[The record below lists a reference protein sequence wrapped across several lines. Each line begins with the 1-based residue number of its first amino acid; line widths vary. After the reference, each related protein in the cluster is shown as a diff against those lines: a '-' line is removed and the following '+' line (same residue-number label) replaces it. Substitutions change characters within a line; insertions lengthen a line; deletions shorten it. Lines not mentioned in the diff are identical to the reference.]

1 MRDLKENDD
10 NQKEN
15 NFSYSKKKTKI
26 KKIVYL
32 VLFFIILILF
42 FSVGSFISGENKD
55 SFLNKIPIVKNV
67 KRLAE
72 SSDKKL
78 SGEERGR
85 INILLLGMG
94 GENHAGGKLT
104 DTIILASIKPK
115 EKKAT
120 LISIPRDL
128 TLPVEGKG
136 KQKVNSINA
145 YAEFNEEDGG
155 MALSQSLS
163 DVLKM
168 PIDYYVKAD
177 FQGFVNIIDELGGI
191 NIYVE
196 QTLNDYKYPV
206 KGKEKADDYEERYK
220 HLHINKGW
228 QTMDGKLALKYARS
242 RHTVGAQGSDF
253 SRAKRQQK
261 ILKAAK
267 QKFSNTNI
275 ILKPSLISNIL
286 NELNEHISTNLKIW
300 EMIKLWNL
308 GKNIDTNKI
317 KNEILDNS
325 PSGLLAV
332 SKTEDG
338 AYLLVPKSGDF
349 SEIQYKIQNI
359 FSGPES
365 KNEKDSQSQNIAK
378 GVKISIRN
386 GTWINGLAE
395 KTAIELEKEGFDIV
409 RVGNSSKKNFQT
421 SLIYDLAFG
430 EKTESLKILKQKTN
444 ANVSFTLPQWL
455 IEDINR
461 DVKKENNPEKPNFIL
476 ILGKNANKEI
486 Y

>member
-1 MRDLKENDD
+1 
-10 NQKEN
+10 
-15 NFSYSKKKTKI
+15 
-26 KKIVYL
+26 
-32 VLFFIILILF
+32 
-42 FSVGSFISGENKD
+42 
-55 SFLNKIPIVKNV
+55 
-67 KRLAE
+67 
-72 SSDKKL
+72 
-78 SGEERGR
+78 
-85 INILLLGMG
+85 
-94 GENHAGGKLT
+94 
-104 DTIILASIKPK
+104 
-115 EKKAT
+115 
-120 LISIPRDL
+120 
-128 TLPVEGKG
+128 
-136 KQKVNSINA
+136 
-145 YAEFNEEDGG
+145 